1 MTKTPINLIWYL
13 IILLP
18 FTYLIGIA
26 ITEFFTLG
34 LIIFFLFKNRKIIY
48 FKEKQF
54 IIIFLFSLYI
64 GLNSIVQIDDRELYI
79 SSIFY
84 FRFLIFSTAILFF
97 FDNFENEI
105 IQKKN
110 ILNTIFVILF
120 IIFFDSLFQFF
131 YGKNLLGFELP
142 YDRVSSFF
150 GSKLILGSF
159 LFTVFPL
166 FLWLI
171 FFYKYDVEKNK
182 FFLIFIF
189 SLYLICIYLS
199 GGRTSIVL
207 TALYCISIIFFLPT
221 IRKHL
226 IFSIIFLF
234 FFIFLTSI
242 FNVGKANTFNR
253 VFIKT
258 FNQFTDQLYTEEKT
272 GYTEEQLIESRKNIY
287 KNIKTFSNDHHGHY
301 ILAYNLFKKKPFF
314 GSGPEGFRYHCRSI
328 KFNSKIGICST
339 HPHNFFFQLLSETGL
354 LGIFFYISFLIFIII
369 KFFEVY
375 KRDVDLHLKNCFLVI
390 SLCIFFK
397 LFPLLPNGNFFN
409 NWISITIYY
418 FIGFYFYTY
427 NKIFKE

>member
-1 MTKTPINLIWYL
+1 MIKKSINFVWYL

-18 FTYLIGIA
+18 FTYVIGIA
-26 ITEFFTLG
+26 ITELFTFS
-34 LIIFFLFKNRKIIY
+34 LILYFLITNKSIVY
-48 FKEKQF
+48 FKEIKF
-54 IIIFLFSLYI
+54 IILFLFSLYI
-64 GLNSIVQIDDRELYI
+64 CLNSIIQITDSDLYI

-84 FRFLIFSTAILFF
+84 FRFLLLSTAILFF
-97 FDNFENEI
+97 FDNFEKEI

-110 ILNTIFVILF
+110 ILKIIFIIFF
-120 IIFFDSLFQFF
+120 IIFFDTLFQFF

-171 FFYKYDVEKNK
+171 FFYKYSLEKNK
-182 FFLIFIF
+182 FFLIIFF
-189 SLYLICIYLS
+189 SLYFICIYLS
-199 GGRTSIVL
+199 GGRTSIFL
-207 TALYCISIIFFLPT
+207 TALFSISVIFFLPS

-226 IFSIIFLF
+226 IFSIFFLF
-234 FFIFLTSI
+234 LFIIITSI

-258 FNQFTDQLYTEEKT
+258 FNQFTDQLYTEEKI
-272 GYTEEQLIESRKNIY
+272 GYTEEQLIESRKNIH
-287 KNIKTFSNDHHGHY
+287 KHIKIFSNDHNGHL
-301 ILAYNLFKKKPFF
+301 ILAYDLFKKNPLF
-314 GSGPEGFRYHCRSI
+314 GLGPEGFRYHCRLI
-328 KFNSKIGICST
+328 EFDSKIGICSI
-339 HPHNFFFQLLSETGL
+339 HPHNFFFQLLSEMGL
-354 LGIFFYISFLIFIII
+354 IGIFFYMGILIFILK
-369 KFFEVY
+369 KFWDVY
-375 KRDVDLHLKNCFLVI
+375 RSDIDTYQKNCFLVI

-409 NWISITIYY
+409 NWISISIYY

-427 NKIFKE
+427 NKIFKR